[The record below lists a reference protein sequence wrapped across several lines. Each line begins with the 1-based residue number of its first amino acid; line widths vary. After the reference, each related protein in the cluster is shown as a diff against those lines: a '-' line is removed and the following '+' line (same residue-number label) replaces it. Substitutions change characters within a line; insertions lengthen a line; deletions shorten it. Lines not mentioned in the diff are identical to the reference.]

1 MESFMSQLYRLGA
14 ATLFDAAALHPY
26 AATPDDVLRLVAE
39 LRALMRLF
47 GDAGKPIWI
56 TEAGW
61 ASGGTASAL
70 TVDPER
76 LGIVGV
82 VWYSLRDMPG
92 PFWPGHC
99 ELFRAGRKDE
109 AVLGGAKGVHRRE
122 YLNAATAPRRCGAPR
137 G

>member
-92 PFWPGHC
+92 ALLARPLRTVSSWTEGPSSPG
-99 ELFRAGRKDE
+99 
-109 AVLGGAKGVHRRE
+109 RR
-122 YLNAATAPRRCGAPR
+122 
-137 G
+137 